1 MVVLNASIKNN
12 TTMLIAHVHLHSN
25 PIKKTIHHAVNVTS
39 TKAKHFIIRYRI
51 NQAIQIPNITYITDT
66 MYVVYCIFN
75 SSVHSY
81 QHQSIAILKELRE
94 FFNKNSLNSIEFWN
108 YSSNDH

>member
-1 MVVLNASIKNN
+1 
-12 TTMLIAHVHLHSN
+12 MLLAHVHLHSN

-39 TKAKHFIIRYRI
+39 TKAKQFIIRYSI

-75 SSVHSY
+75 SSVHFY